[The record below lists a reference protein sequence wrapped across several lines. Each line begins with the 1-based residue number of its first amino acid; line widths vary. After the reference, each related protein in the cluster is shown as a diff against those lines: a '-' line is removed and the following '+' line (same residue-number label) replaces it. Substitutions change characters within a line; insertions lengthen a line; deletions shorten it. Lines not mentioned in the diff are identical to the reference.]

1 MLLYS
6 SKIRRCP
13 PYIMLLIWFGIAIHL
28 YLPNM
33 GGMGLALP
41 QNIISWGAMA
51 LLSLVIWLSIL
62 FNKQRII
69 ITPTMKLFFVASA
82 LLAVPLLYTRPEWL
96 EAASWRLAGLFG
108 GLIFYFSWLQV
119 STSSRL
125 RLGVLYGLL
134 FAISVQAL
142 LALLQL
148 FSPDLSWVAFKGGRV
163 YGVFQQANVLASFIA
178 TGVALALMLFLL
190 PCFALAQTWHER
202 WRQRT
207 LAMLLVLFSALLVW
221 IQSRVGWLG
230 GVLVALLF
238 CGAYGRKL
246 PGRCAAAMGLI
257 LIGALLGVAIMTSGW
272 GGDAGFAY
280 VSHSHSNQAR
290 YTMLRDTLTM
300 ITEKPWSGWGYGGF
314 EYSFMHFRITQTP
327 PTIITE
333 IASHPHNELLLWWL
347 EGGVIALAG
356 VGVLLIG
363 GSLLLRR
370 LWRYEARVNKAG
382 SANQG
387 EALAL
392 CFVLL
397 PIALHT
403 QTEYPFYLSALHWA
417 VFLLLLAML
426 DRLVTP
432 ASERGALTGVGRK
445 TLVILLPIV
454 SLITLL
460 VMLVGL
466 LGGITLTRAEQNKFM
481 DMREVAAMPPV
492 ASWVQSERREFDQQV
507 YALLLFNQTQDE
519 ALLSGYANW
528 ANGYLKKRIDRNVYA
543 SLYLILKHQGNS
555 TQAKRLRREAIA
567 FFPDDPRFM

>member
-1 MLLYS
+1 MFNKIISKNYILLACAS
-6 SKIRRCP
+6 LWLGLA
-13 PYIMLLIWFGIAIHL
+13 MHL
-28 YLPNM
+28 YLPNN
-33 GGMGLALP
+33 GGMGFALP
-41 QNIISWGAMA
+41 QNTLSWGVMA
-51 LLSLVIWLSIL
+51 LLSLIIWLGVL
-62 FNKQRII
+62 LNKQRII
-69 ITPTMKLFFVASA
+69 ITPTTKLFFVALA
-82 LLAVPLLYTRPEWL
+82 LLAIPLLYTKPEWL
-96 EAASWRLAGLFG
+96 EAALWRWAGLFG

-119 STSSRL
+119 TASFRL
-125 RLGVLYGLL
+125 RQAVLYGLL

-148 FSPDLSWVAFKGGRV
+148 FAPEWGWVAFKAGRV
-163 YGVFQQANVLASFIA
+163 YGVFQQANVLASFVA
-178 TGVALALMLFLL
+178 TGVALALMLLLL
-190 PCFALAQTWHER
+190 PCFALAQARHER
-202 WRQRT
+202 WRQRV
-207 LAMLLVLFSALLVW
+207 LAILLVLFSALLVW

-230 GVLVALLF
+230 GLLVTLLF
-238 CGAYGRKL
+238 CVAYGRKL
-246 PGRCAAAMGLI
+246 PGRCMAAVSLI
-257 LIGALLGVAIMTSGW
+257 LTGALSGAAIMASAW

-327 PTIITE
+327 PTVITE

-347 EGGVIALAG
+347 EGGAMALAG
-356 VGVLLIG
+356 MGVLLIG

-382 SANQG
+382 SANKG

-397 PIALHT
+397 PIVLHT
-403 QTEYPFYLSALHWA
+403 QTEYPFYLSTLHWA
-417 VFLLLLAML
+417 VFLLLVAML

-445 TLVILLPIV
+445 IPAILLPIA

-460 VMLVGL
+460 VTLVGL
-466 LGGITLTRAEQNKFM
+466 LGGITLTRAEQNKFT
-481 DMREVAAMPPV
+481 DMREVAAMSPV

-555 TQAKRLRREAIA
+555 KQAERLRREAIA